1 MPLYTLEDLRF
12 ERLTCERERYAWEDV
27 KPLTANAEEG
37 LIYLFTQWLDLVSP
51 SDFGKDEGPGEVLV
65 NV

>member
-1 MPLYTLEDLRF
+1 MPLYTLEDLHL
-12 ERLTCERERYAWEDV
+12 ERLMCERERYAWEDV

-51 SDFGKDEGPGEVLV
+51 SDFGKDDGLEGVLA
-65 NV
+65 

>member
-1 MPLYTLEDLRF
+1 MPLYTLEDLHL
-12 ERLTCERERYAWEDV
+12 ERLMRERERYAWEDV

-37 LIYLFTQWLDLVSP
+37 LIYLFTQWLDFVNP
-51 SDFGKDEGPGEVLV
+51 SDFGKDEGLGEVLV

>member
-1 MPLYTLEDLRF
+1 MPLYTLQDLHL
-12 ERLTCERERYAWEDV
+12 ESLICEKERYAWENM

-51 SDFGKDEGPGEVLV
+51 SDFGKDEGLGEVLA